1 MYLINVQGRVFVC
14 KIYFSTPALCYT
26 LRMQNMEPLIIAL
39 LIGLGVIILGVLIFV
54 LIKIFSKKRVKSL
67 PIASKSEYF
76 EALGGEDNYIDSS
89 REGSRIIVHLKDYS
103 KINKEKIKE
112 AGVTGFIEKS
122 DKLTLVVKDNAEEVY
137 EKIFN
142 A

>member
-1 MYLINVQGRVFVC
+1 MLKSLLSFDNENDRIILIV
-14 KIYFSTPALCYT
+14 
-26 LRMQNMEPLIIAL
+26 IIAAAAL
-39 LIGLGVIILGVLIFV
+39 VLIALAIFLVKILG
-54 LIKIFSKKRVKSL
+54 KKRVKVL

-89 REGSRIIVHLKDYS
+89 RDGSRIVVHLKDYS

>member
-1 MYLINVQGRVFVC
+1 M
-14 KIYFSTPALCYT
+14 PALCYT
-26 LRMQNMEPLIIAL
+26 LPMHTLNPLLIGL

-54 LIKIFSKKRVKSL
+54 LIKIFSKKRVKPL

-122 DKLTLVVKDNAEEVY
+122 DKLTLVVKEGAEEVY

>member
-1 MYLINVQGRVFVC
+1 M
-14 KIYFSTPALCYT
+14 YFSTPALCYT
-26 LRMQNMEPLIIAL
+26 LAMPTPNPILSAALIA
-39 LIGLGVIILGVLIFV
+39 LGVIILGVLIFL
-54 LIKIFSKKRVKSL
+54 LIKIFGKKRVKSL

>member
-1 MYLINVQGRVFVC
+1 MCCYVSGRVLW
-14 KIYFSTPALCYT
+14 YTFSMFKSL
-26 LRMQNMEPLIIAL
+26 LSFDNENDRIILIVIIAAAAL
-39 LIGLGVIILGVLIFV
+39 VLIALAIFLVKILG
-54 LIKIFSKKRVKSL
+54 KKRVKSL

-89 REGSRIIVHLKDYS
+89 RDGSRIVVHLKDYS

>member
-1 MYLINVQGRVFVC
+1 ML
-14 KIYFSTPALCYT
+14 KT
-26 LRMQNMEPLIIAL
+26 LLSFNDDAL
-39 LIGLGVIILGVLIFV
+39 LIISILAISVLVLAAICVVLVKILG
-54 LIKIFSKKRVKSL
+54 KKRVKSL
-67 PIASKSEYF
+67 QIASKSEYF

>member
-1 MYLINVQGRVFVC
+1 ML
-14 KIYFSTPALCYT
+14 KT
-26 LRMQNMEPLIIAL
+26 LLSFNDDAL
-39 LIGLGVIILGVLIFV
+39 LIVSIIAISLLVLAVICIVLVKIL
-54 LIKIFSKKRVKSL
+54 SKKRVKSL

-76 EALGGEDNYIDSS
+76 EALGGEDNYIDSYLTA
-89 REGSRIIVHLKDYS
+89 LKNEHS
-103 KINKEKIKE
+103 LRNKEKIKE

>member
-1 MYLINVQGRVFVC
+1 MLKTLLSFANEEDRV
-14 KIYFSTPALCYT
+14 I
-26 LRMQNMEPLIIAL
+26 LIIIIAAAVLVLLAL
-39 LIGLGVIILGVLIFV
+39 AIF
-54 LIKIFSKKRVKSL
+54 LIKIFSKKRVKQL

-76 EALGGEDNYIDSS
+76 AALGGEDNYIDSS

-103 KINKEKIKE
+103 KIDKEKIKE

>member
-1 MYLINVQGRVFVC
+1 ME
-14 KIYFSTPALCYT
+14 IYFSMPALCYT
-26 LRMQNMEPLIIAL
+26 LPMHTLNPLLIGL

-54 LIKIFSKKRVKSL
+54 LIKIFGKKRVKSL

-89 REGSRIIVHLKDYS
+89 RDGSRIIVHLKDYS
-103 KINKEKIKE
+103 KIDKEKIKE

>member
-1 MYLINVQGRVFVC
+1 ML
-14 KIYFSTPALCYT
+14 KT
-26 LRMQNMEPLIIAL
+26 LLSFNDDAVLIISIIAISL
-39 LIGLGVIILGVLIFV
+39 LVLAVICVVLVKILG
-54 LIKIFSKKRVKSL
+54 KKRVKSL

>member
-1 MYLINVQGRVFVC
+1 MCCYISGHVLWYTFSMLKSLLSFDNENDRIILI
-14 KIYFSTPALCYT
+14 
-26 LRMQNMEPLIIAL
+26 LIIAAAAL
-39 LIGLGVIILGVLIFV
+39 VLIALAIFLVKILG
-54 LIKIFSKKRVKSL
+54 KKRVKVL

-89 REGSRIIVHLKDYS
+89 RDGSRIVVHLKDYS

>member
-1 MYLINVQGRVFVC
+1 MLKSLLSFDNENDRIILIV
-14 KIYFSTPALCYT
+14 
-26 LRMQNMEPLIIAL
+26 IIAAAAL
-39 LIGLGVIILGVLIFV
+39 VLIALAIFLVKILG
-54 LIKIFSKKRVKSL
+54 KKRVKSL

-89 REGSRIIVHLKDYS
+89 RDGSRIVVHLKDYS

>member
-1 MYLINVQGRVFVC
+1 MPCPCPG
-14 KIYFSTPALCYT
+14 A
-26 LRMQNMEPLIIAL
+26 
-39 LIGLGVIILGVLIFV
+39 
-54 LIKIFSKKRVKSL
+54 
-67 PIASKSEYF
+67 ASHRYS

>member
-1 MYLINVQGRVFVC
+1 MMGL
-14 KIYFSTPALCYT
+14 LCYT
-26 LRMQNMEPLIIAL
+26 FSMLKTLLSFDNENERAILIIIIAIAAL
-39 LIGLGVIILGVLIFV
+39 VLV
-54 LIKIFSKKRVKSL
+54 ALAVLLIKIFGKKRPKSL

-89 REGSRIIVHLKDYS
+89 RDGSRIVVHLKDYS

-122 DKLTLVVKDNAEEVY
+122 DKLTLVVKENAEEVY
-137 EKIFN
+137 EKIFS

>member
-1 MYLINVQGRVFVC
+1 MLKSLLSFDNENDRIILIV
-14 KIYFSTPALCYT
+14 
-26 LRMQNMEPLIIAL
+26 IIAAAAL
-39 LIGLGVIILGVLIFV
+39 VLIALAIFLVKILG
-54 LIKIFSKKRVKSL
+54 KKRVKSL

-89 REGSRIIVHLKDYS
+89 RDGSRIVVHLKDYS

-137 EKIFN
+137 EKIFSV
-142 A
+142 